1 MRLQLALNVD
11 DLDEAI
17 AFYRK
22 AFGVDVHKR
31 RPGYA
36 NFEVESPPLKL
47 VLFENPGA
55 PRLNHLGVEVFDD
68 ASVAA
73 AGERLR
79 EAGLASV
86 AEDHEVCC
94 FAEQNKVFTHDP
106 QGMRWEWYRITDD
119 APEARGGPRECCADA
134 AHVETGTV
142 GVDSDAGP
150 CCSTR

>member
-11 DLDEAI
+11 NLDEAI

-55 PRLNHLGVEVFDD
+55 SRLNHLGVEVFDE

-73 AGERLR
+73 AAERLR
-79 EAGLASV
+79 EAGLAPV
-86 AEDHEVCC
+86 AEEREVCC

-119 APEARGGPRECCADA
+119 APDAALPPPDRCADSVGSA
-134 AHVETGTV
+134 TGT
-142 GVDSDAGP
+142 AGADTNAVP
-150 CCSTR
+150 CCPTR

>member
-68 ASVAA
+68 AAVAA

-79 EAGLASV
+79 ETGLATVS
-86 AEDHEVCC
+86 EDREVCC

-119 APEARGGPRECCADA
+119 APEAGGELPACCADA

-142 GVDSDAGP
+142 GVDSGAGP

>member
-79 EAGLASV
+79 EAGLVPV
-86 AEDHEVCC
+86 AEEREVCC
-94 FAEQNKVFTHDP
+94 FAEQNKVSTHDP

-119 APEARGGPRECCADA
+119 APATGPSARDGAAAVGYDDTEALDGAPSPSPCCA
-134 AHVETGTV
+134 T
-142 GVDSDAGP
+142 
-150 CCSTR
+150 

>member
-1 MRLQLALNVD
+1 MISTRRSPSTARRLASTRTSD
-11 DLDEAI
+11 A
-17 AFYRK
+17 
-22 AFGVDVHKR
+22 
-31 RPGYA
+31 PGYA

-86 AEDHEVCC
+86 AEDREVCC

-119 APEARGGPRECCADA
+119 APEPGPEPRGCCDASHTENGAAR
-134 AHVETGTV
+134 
-142 GVDSDAGP
+142 VDSDARP
-150 CCSTR
+150 CCPTR

>member
-11 DLDEAI
+11 SLDEAI

-22 AFGVDVHKR
+22 AFGVEVHKR

-36 NFEVESPPLKL
+36 NFEVSSPPLKL

-68 ASVAA
+68 ASVTA

-79 EAGLASV
+79 EAGLVPV
-86 AEDHEVCC
+86 AEEREVCC

-119 APEARGGPRECCADA
+119 APETGQATRDGAAVVDYDDSRALRRASNPSPCCA
-134 AHVETGTV
+134 T
-142 GVDSDAGP
+142 
-150 CCSTR
+150 

>member
-36 NFEVESPPLKL
+36 NFEVASPPLKL

-79 EAGLASV
+79 EAGLVPV
-86 AEDHEVCC
+86 AEEREVCC

-119 APEARGGPRECCADA
+119 APGRVPAVEARGAGTAYA
-134 AHVETGTV
+134 ETGTAR
-142 GVDSDAGP
+142 VDSDSEP
-150 CCSTR
+150 CCSLR

>member
-68 ASVAA
+68 DSVAA

-79 EAGLASV
+79 EAGLVHV
-86 AEDHEVCC
+86 AEEREVCC
-94 FAEQNKVFTHDP
+94 FAEQNKVSTHDP

-119 APEARGGPRECCADA
+119 APAMGPSARDGAAAVGYDDTETLDGAPSPSPCCA
-134 AHVETGTV
+134 T
-142 GVDSDAGP
+142 
-150 CCSTR
+150 

>member
-68 ASVAA
+68 TSVAA

-79 EAGLASV
+79 EAGLVPV
-86 AEDHEVCC
+86 AEEREVCC

-119 APEARGGPRECCADA
+119 APETGPGSRDGGTAVAYGDTEALRGVTTP
-134 AHVETGTV
+134 
-142 GVDSDAGP
+142 SP
-150 CCSTR
+150 CCST

>member
-36 NFEVESPPLKL
+36 NFEVASPPLKL

-68 ASVAA
+68 TAVTE

-79 EAGLASV
+79 EAGLVPV
-86 AEDHEVCC
+86 AEEREVCC
-94 FAEQNKVFTHDP
+94 FAEQSKVFTHDP

-119 APEARGGPRECCADA
+119 APEMGQGAGDRA
-134 AHVETGTV
+134 AAIGYDDTEALTGNP
-142 GVDSDAGP
+142 SP
-150 CCSTR
+150 CCSR